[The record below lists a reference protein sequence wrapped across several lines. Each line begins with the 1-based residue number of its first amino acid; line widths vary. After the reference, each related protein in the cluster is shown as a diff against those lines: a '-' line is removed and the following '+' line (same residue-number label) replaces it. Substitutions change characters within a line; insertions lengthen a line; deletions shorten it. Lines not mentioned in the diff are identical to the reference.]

1 MSGTLNSANIYKNSK
16 TLETSTAN
24 QTSNHSS
31 ARFPEQVRTIHTAE
45 KSTESPVDIQ
55 ATFDPSFKIKI
66 FPNNDLGRKKNSL
79 IQIAN

>member
-1 MSGTLNSANIYKNSK
+1 MSGTLNSTNIYKNFK
-16 TLETSTAN
+16 LETSTAQ

-31 ARFPEQVRTIHTAE
+31 ARFPEQTRTIQTAE
-45 KSTESPVDIQ
+45 KSTESPAEVQ

-66 FPNNDLGRKKNSL
+66 FPNNDIGRKKNSL